1 MKRNLFGIIGG
12 AALAFG
18 FTLAAHAADF
28 SGKRVEILI
37 PAAEGGG
44 SDTHARFFATFLSK
58 YLPGK
63 PTVVVRNMP
72 GGGHSIGGNY
82 YARNAKPDGT
92 DIFSSTGS
100 TQFPFLL
107 GDRRVQYDYANMR
120 AFLNSPFGGVVYL
133 PPELGVKSARDI
145 SKLKGVE
152 LRYASQGPATLDLLP
167 LLSFEFLGLNVRAIF
182 GFRGRGDGRLAFER
196 GDANIDYQTTGA
208 YQQNV
213 IPLIER
219 GRAVP
224 LFSWGALNEKGDVVR
239 DPTFPDLPHFLEVYQ
254 MIHGKP
260 LGGIEGQVWKA
271 FFAAGFGAQ
280 KFFLVPKGTPQPIYD
295 ALSAAVR
302 KSLEDPDFKARSSE
316 FIGAYTQY
324 VGKAAEQNKS
334 IATEVSPEAR
344 QWVLAWLKERYKY
357 DPKK

>member
-1 MKRNLFGIIGG
+1 MICNLFAIIAG
-12 AALAFG
+12 AVLALG
-18 FTLAAHAADF
+18 FTASVHGADF
-28 SGKRVEILI
+28 SGKRVEILV

-44 SDTHARFFATFLSK
+44 SDLHGRFYAAYLSK

-82 YARNAKPDGT
+82 FARHAKPDGT

-107 GDRRVQYDYANMR
+107 GDKRVQYDYANMR
-120 AFLNSPFGGVVYL
+120 AFLNSPFGGVAYVQ
-133 PPELGVKSARDI
+133 PDLGVKSVADI
-145 SKLKGVE
+145 AKLKGVE
-152 LRYASQGPATLDLLP
+152 LSYPSQGPATLDLLP
-167 LLSFEFLGLNVRAIF
+167 KLSFELLGLNVKAVF

-196 GDANIDYQTTGA
+196 GDATIDYQTTGA

-213 IPLIER
+213 IPLVKR

-224 LFSWGALNEKGDVVR
+224 LFSWGALDERGEVVR
-239 DPTFPDLPHFLEVYQ
+239 DPTFSDLPHFLEIYQ
-254 MIHGKP
+254 KVHGKP
-260 LGGIEGQVWKA
+260 LSGIQAQVWKA

-280 KFFLVPKGTPQPIYD
+280 KFLLVPKETPQPIFN
-295 ALSAAVR
+295 ALSQAVH

-316 FIGAYTQY
+316 FIGDYAQY
-324 VGKAAEQNKS
+324 VGEAAERNKR
-334 IATEVSPEAR
+334 IATEVSPEAK
-344 QWVLAWLKERYKY
+344 QWVLKWLKDRYKY
-357 DPKK
+357 DPSR